1 MICLLALL
9 ALPLAADL
17 NPAETRPPAVRPA
30 PAGSEAALLQEAKD
44 LRWKGRF
51 FEAAAIYRQF
61 ITGFTASGRL
71 PEARFW
77 LAAVLEQDQ
86 RWDEAAAAYTT
97 FLQAHPDQRMLGRE
111 ARLNRL
117 RCWGIRQGQGPGA
130 SEGLLAA
137 LQEPEPEI
145 RVAAALQLSRRG
157 DRRAIPALREGLAL
171 PKQADAATMALL
183 ALGEKPPAPPSS
195 AARYLVIR
203 IQESGKKD
211 PVTVRLTLALARAVT
226 GYLNDAMLQE
236 ARRKGV
242 DLDNLTQVALG
253 SPKGTELLSVSDGKQ
268 TVTIR
273 VE

>member
-1 MICLLALL
+1 MLSLLALL
-9 ALPLAADL
+9 AVPV
-17 NPAETRPPAVRPA
+17 PAELRLLEVPAARLTPETR
-30 PAGSEAALLQEAKD
+30 LLQEAKQ
-44 LRWKGRF
+44 LRWEGRF
-51 FEAAAIYRQF
+51 FESAARYRSFVATYGQ
-61 ITGFTASGRL
+61 SGRVA
-71 PEARFW
+71 EARFW
-77 LAAVLEQDQ
+77 LGAVLEQDQ

-111 ARLNRL
+111 ARLNRI
-117 RCWGIRQGQGPGA
+117 RCWGLRQGQTPGA
-130 SEGLLAA
+130 REGLLAA
-137 LQEPEPEI
+137 LQDAEPEI
-145 RVAAALQLSRRG
+145 RVAAALQLAKTG
-157 DRRAIPALREGLAL
+157 EKQCIPVLREGLAL

-183 ALGEKPPAPPSS
+183 ALGEKPPAPPTS

-203 IQESGKKD
+203 IQEPGKKD

-226 GYLNDAMLQE
+226 GYLSDGMVRE

-242 DLDNLTQVALG
+242 DVENLTQAALS